1 MRADFVQKCVESDN
15 FTHRNFAHLGQK
27 YLCQG
32 DLIFHNYVAKLKG
45 IKMLEH
51 KQSVICG
58 TIKNMD
64 INDIKDIIHNRI
76 IGELRA
82 YDGRTKDDLNC
93 SDVGFYL
100 KHHMFHPK
108 FIHINAKNIEFG
120 ETFHLTDFVNLQDDM
135 DILRAFGMADILFEL
150 TKSVR

>member
-1 MRADFVQKCVESDN
+1 
-15 FTHRNFAHLGQK
+15 
-27 YLCQG
+27 
-32 DLIFHNYVAKLKG
+32 VAKLKG
-45 IKMLEH
+45 HKMLEH

-64 INDIKDIIHNRI
+64 INDIKDLIHNRI

-82 YDGRTKDDLNC
+82 YDDSAKDDLNC
-93 SDVGFYL
+93 SDIGFYL

-108 FIHINAKNIEFG
+108 FININAKNIEFG

-135 DILRAFGMADILFEL
+135 DILHAFGMADILFEL
-150 TKSVR
+150 TIYRLGQYSYFTCDLTFLLPDPKVSEVQ